1 MASVNWMKLTT
12 QRAGSLIKHN
22 DAEERIKHEH
32 ANKDINT
39 ELTELNYTIGCSSW
53 REACEKN
60 SKRVAEV
67 DAVQPPQRVRK
78 DRVTAVSLE
87 VPCPKAIKDKG
98 LADAFFQKVHELYEL
113 YFGKSNVQGS
123 VVHKDEVHEYTDK
136 TADGSYIKKESLEH
150 MHTLVTAYTSKKGIN
165 GKAFETRERLK
176 GLNDGIDAMCRR
188 EFGVEF
194 NTKETAGQKSV
205 EALKLEGQVVDAER
219 RLEETISKGK
229 DATRRL
235 KKIQDAIESVP
246 KSEVFSQT
254 FAKKVVLEA
263 QSQLKAAG
271 QEELLSSILSEAYY
285 STNEELGLTDGQDV
299 ADDMDDI
306 DIAD

>member
-1 MASVNWMKLTT
+1 M
-12 QRAGSLIKHN
+12 
-22 DAEERIKHEH
+22 
-32 ANKDINT
+32 
-39 ELTELNYTIGCSSW
+39 
-53 REACEKN
+53 
-60 SKRVAEV
+60 
-67 DAVQPPQRVRK
+67 
-78 DRVTAVSLE
+78 
-87 VPCPKAIKDKG
+87 
-98 LADAFFQKVHELYEL
+98 
-113 YFGKSNVQGS
+113 
-123 VVHKDEVHEYTDK
+123 
-136 TADGSYIKKESLEH
+136 
-150 MHTLVTAYTSKKGIN
+150 
-165 GKAFETRERLK
+165 
-176 GLNDGIDAMCRR
+176 
-188 EFGVEF
+188 
-194 NTKETAGQKSV
+194 
-205 EALKLEGQVVDAER
+205 DAER